1 MDIKDLNEKLANT
14 KDNVECLKGMEI
26 IAEALVYKI
35 YDLYGRNLLL
45 SMLYQVG
52 AGPGE
57 VIADRLKQKYN
68 KEEFEIIEALL
79 ILCSEL
85 KEFYAIQIRSI
96 ETEENRFRIL
106 IENYC
111 FLREPSKR
119 RDRLQPGKAFCR
131 VNKGYFETAFKKL
144 LGDKIKK
151 IEINFIEDDKE
162 KDVCVEELVFL
173 LPGQIWS

>member
-1 MDIKDLNEKLANT
+1 MDIKELNERLANT
-14 KDNVECLKGMEI
+14 RENVNCLKGMEI

-57 VIADRLKQKYN
+57 VIADRLKKKYN
-68 KEEFEIIEALL
+68 KEDFEILEAL
-79 ILCSEL
+79 EL
-85 KEFYAIQIRSI
+85 LVTELREYYAIKIRSI

-111 FLREPSKR
+111 FLREPSKHR
-119 RDRLQPGKAFCR
+119 ERLKPGKAFCR

-144 LGDKIKK
+144 LGNKIKK
-151 IEINFIEDDKE
+151 IEINFLEDDLE
-162 KDVCVEELVFL
+162 NDVCIEELVFL
-173 LPGQIWS
+173 LPDQI